1 MLMIAIFIVTFKLSL
16 QEYLTT
22 EKILKSCGQYLITIL
37 IEVERNTLEPFRFNV
52 IENKPLKSDNDLN
65 LHFSDEDICQRSG
78 KSLNN
83 DPKDLPIEQAQE
95 NSTKASEKSSERPL
109 EKTHQD
115 LKVKPVKLLKFI
127 YSEKA
132 KKFCEIFTLLLSY
145 VVPVKSKVKIFWSSQ
160 NR

>member
-1 MLMIAIFIVTFKLSL
+1 M
-16 QEYLTT
+16 
-22 EKILKSCGQYLITIL
+22 
-37 IEVERNTLEPFRFNV
+37 
-52 IENKPLKSDNDLN
+52 KSDNELN
-65 LHFSDEDICQRSG
+65 LHFSDVDICQRRG
-78 KSLNN
+78 KSDNTVNN

-132 KKFCEIFTLLLSY
+132 T
-145 VVPVKSKVKIFWSSQ
+145 KV
-160 NR
+160 